1 MSDKNVER
9 KLAEANKVLEAC
21 KQRQINPVKVL
32 QRAVRNHDKKQGK

>member
-21 KQRQINPVKVL
+21 KQRRIDPVKTL
-32 QRAVRNHDKKQGK
+32 QRAVKNHDRKSK